1 MPQSERE
8 SRSRIQKIGPGKG
21 RQVLQ
26 RTKRAPDKLVRH
38 IELANLIPPVSELP
52 DYNQLNEEIFDS
64 LPSQEAPVDSFS
76 RDALLTGFLR
86 ATVGFLHQH
95 LPPDKYPQLYEYLG
109 PIRSSRVLTEIP
121 DLFRDVYGTR
131 ALLDAIAGAQA
142 NKAVA
147 PSKEIEIPREATPMS
162 VALGVDGEGK
172 LQVKRWPLL
181 DALVGVEADRIR
193 RCSECPRIFWAGR
206 IDKYACSD
214 KCVNRRNVRL
224 WRERYAA
231 QYTQYKLQRV
241 RKAEAAESTRG
252 KSDHTTRRK
261 SQ

>member
-1 MPQSERE
+1 MPLGAQK
-8 SRSRIQKIGPGKG
+8 SRNRIHQVRHNNA

-26 RTKRAPDKLVRH
+26 RTKRPPDSLVRH
-38 IELANLIPPVSELP
+38 IGLANLIPPASELP
-52 DYNQLNEEIFDS
+52 DFSKLTEEVLDS
-64 LPSQEAPVDSFS
+64 LTLQDAPLDL
-76 RDALLTGFLR
+76 DALQTRFLG
-86 ATVGFLHQH
+86 ATVKFLHRH
-95 LPPDKYPQLYEYLG
+95 LPPDKFPQLYEYLG
-109 PIRSSRVLTEIP
+109 PIHSSRQGEIH
-121 DLFRDVYGTR
+121 DLVRNLFGTR
-131 ALLDAIAGAQA
+131 ALLDGITGAQT

-147 PSKEIEIPREATPMS
+147 PGKEIEIPREATPMS
-162 VALGVDGEGK
+162 IALRVDGEGK

-181 DALVGVEADRIR
+181 DALAGVEADRIR

-231 QYTQYKLQRV
+231 HYKLRRV
-241 RKAEAAESTRG
+241 RKADAIESTRG
-252 KSDHTTRRK
+252 KSDHTTRRE